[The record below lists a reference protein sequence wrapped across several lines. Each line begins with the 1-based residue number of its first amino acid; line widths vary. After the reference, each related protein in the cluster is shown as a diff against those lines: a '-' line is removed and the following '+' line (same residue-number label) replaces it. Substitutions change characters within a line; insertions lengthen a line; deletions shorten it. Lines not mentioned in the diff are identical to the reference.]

1 MSGVSCLRQRQV
13 RRSMEIGWSDISAA
27 SSVLAFS
34 LLEVHPA
41 FLAARRMSC
50 D

>member
-1 MSGVSCLRQRQV
+1 
-13 RRSMEIGWSDISAA
+13 MEIDWSDISAA

-41 FLAARRMSC
+41 LLAV
-50 D
+50 